1 MFAVAQD
8 SHRVAIG
15 KDLREPMRNIEHG
28 DPMALQIVDD
38 PKENLRVPKSRSPLA
53 SIRLSIEGC
62 AFGPF
67 AATVWLIL
75 ECEFQER

>member
-1 MFAVAQD
+1 MTIMMINAAKLPN
-8 SHRVAIG
+8 S
-15 KDLREPMRNIEHG
+15 LT
-28 DPMALQIVDD
+28 
-38 PKENLRVPKSRSPLA
+38 A